1 MEGLNYIE
9 YKSDHLVAVVPR
21 KHSLRG
27 RNIRF
32 ATMLDFDF
40 VALDNSTALTRL
52 LTDQATVA
60 GKHLRLRVQV
70 KSFAALCKMIEAGL
84 GIGVLPDMAARPF
97 ASSMNLRSIR
107 LSDEWAVRKM
117 YVCFRDFETLPTL
130 ARKLVDHL
138 TRP

>member
-1 MEGLNYIE
+1 MVMEGTPMEGLNYIE

-70 KSFAALCKMIEAGL
+70 KK
-84 GIGVLPDMAARPF
+84 
-97 ASSMNLRSIR
+97 LRSALQNDR
-107 LSDEWAVRKM
+107 GGAGHWCSSRHGREGDRRVTPPLSA
-117 YVCFRDFETLPTL
+117 LGPTSNL
-130 ARKLVDHL
+130 LSAMHR
-138 TRP
+138 TTPCQS